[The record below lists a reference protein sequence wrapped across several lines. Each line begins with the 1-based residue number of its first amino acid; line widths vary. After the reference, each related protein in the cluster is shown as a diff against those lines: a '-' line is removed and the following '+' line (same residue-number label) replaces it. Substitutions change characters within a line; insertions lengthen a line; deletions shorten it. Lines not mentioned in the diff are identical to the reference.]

1 MAEDEKTRIEGD
13 DELVAELEEGAEEIR
28 EQRESAEQES
38 ETMSKESKAAQG
50 ARTREAVLAAIKS
63 GRRSR
68 GEIAAEVGVSTTTVD
83 QAGKRLIDE
92 GLVQRGR
99 RGTFV
104 LVGESGKPASPS
116 ESSKSAPATTAS
128 IAGPLK
134 RVAAKHFARKP
145 RVCVEPVA
153 SPLMPVVA
161 PVPVRLE
168 ALMGMRVHV
177 GGLVVEVPSIEQL
190 EAIVA
195 RWGSK

>member
-1 MAEDEKTRIEGD
+1 
-13 DELVAELEEGAEEIR
+13 
-28 EQRESAEQES
+28 
-38 ETMSKESKAAQG
+38 MSKESKAAQG

-68 GEIAAEVGVSTTTVD
+68 GEIAAEVGVSATTVD

-92 GLVQRGR
+92 GLVERGR

-104 LVGESGKPASPS
+104 LVGETASPS

-134 RVAAKHFARKP
+134 RLAAKHFARKP
-145 RVCVEPVA
+145 RLCVEPVA

-190 EAIVA
+190 EAIIA